1 MMFALP
7 RIGSVALAAIALP
20 SIATASEVK
29 REAWDVPG
37 LTQPA
42 EIVVDRWG
50 LAHIYAKTER
60 DAYFLQGYNAARDR
74 LWQIDLW
81 RKRGLGRLSANFGP
95 AYVKQ
100 DRAARLFLYRG
111 DMAAEWARYA
121 PGSRDRYVAFAA
133 GVNAYVDQVLAGTRP
148 LPPEF
153 VLTQSRPERWSA
165 EEIVRIRSHALV
177 SNAKQEVTRARVA
190 CAAGLDIDRLR
201 AKLSP
206 DHVPVKPEGLAPC
219 AITPEVMDDYLLA
232 TADVAFPPAPSSAPA
247 RLADASDPN
256 TVDGSNNWV
265 IAPSH
270 SATGR
275 PILANDPHRAFGV
288 PSLRYVVHLD
298 APGVS
303 LIGAGEPAVP
313 GVSLGHN
320 GKAAFGL
327 TIFGTDQEDLYVYET
342 KAGDPDSYRYRGRWE
357 KMKRVRETIPVKGGA
372 PVAVELRYTRHGPV
386 LRQDAKQDR
395 AFAIRTTW
403 SEPGASGYAAA
414 SWLANAAN
422 WNDFRK
428 AADHWGT
435 PPLNLI
441 WADLSG
447 TTGWSAAGFAPIR
460 PNWDGLMPVPGDGRY
475 EWQGVRRPADLPQ
488 IKNPEKGW
496 FASANEMNFPKGFT
510 PSAPISFEWSDR
522 SRIDRISQVMAA
534 KPRLSVADAMALQM
548 DTGSGMAQRMIA
560 LAAPLDGNTPEARQA
575 LALIKTW
582 DGNVAAESVPAAI
595 HETWLTQHLGRV
607 MVDRIA
613 PAPARPILER
623 GSPDALLSLLET
635 RDALLG
641 ADPAAAAKSML
652 LDSLEATLA
661 DLRQKLGPDMT
672 TWQWGRLHTL
682 TLKPAVAA
690 LADPALQQ
698 SMTIGPVPVG
708 GSSST
713 PAMTAYRGSSFAAV
727 HGPSVRLVMDVGD
740 WDQSMF
746 LNMPG
751 QSGDPGDPHYRDLLP
766 AWKEGRYAPLS
777 FSRAAVDQAAER
789 VITLKPAP

>member
-1 MMFALP
+1 MMPALP
-7 RIGSVALAAIALP
+7 RIRSIALIAAALP
-20 SIATASEVK
+20 SIAAASDVK
-29 REAWDVPG
+29 RDDWAVRG
-37 LTQPA
+37 LQQPA

-50 LAHIYAKTER
+50 LAHIYAKSER

-81 RKRGLGRLSANFGP
+81 RKRGLGLLSASFGP
-95 AYVKQ
+95 TYVKQ
-100 DRAARLFLYRG
+100 DRATRLFLYRG
-111 DMAAEWARYA
+111 DMAHEWTRYA
-121 PGSRDRYVAFAA
+121 PGSRDRYTAFAA
-133 GVNAYVDQVLAGTRP
+133 GVNAYVDEVLAGTKP
-148 LPPEF
+148 MPVEF
-153 VLTQSRPERWSA
+153 GITASRPDHWQA
-165 EEIVRIRSHALV
+165 DDILRIRSHALV
-177 SNAKQEVTRARVA
+177 SNAKQEVLRARVA
-190 CAAGLDIDRLR
+190 CAGGLEADQLR

-206 DHVPVKPEGLAPC
+206 DHVPVMPQGLDPC
-219 AITPEVMDDYLLA
+219 TITPEVMDDYLLA
-232 TADVAFPPAPSSAPA
+232 TAEVSFAPSSSTTVA
-247 RLADASDPN
+247 RLTDAADPN
-256 TVDGSNNWV
+256 TADGSNNWV
-265 IAPSH
+265 IASSH

-303 LIGAGEPAVP
+303 LIGAGEPAIP
-313 GVSLGHN
+313 GVSFGHN

-342 KAGDPDSYRYRGRWE
+342 KPGAPDSYRYRGRWE
-357 KMKRVRETIPVKGGA
+357 KMKLVRETIPVKGDA

-386 LRQDAKQDR
+386 LRQDAKQNH
-395 AFAIRTTW
+395 AFALRTTW
-403 SEPGASGYAAA
+403 SEPGSSGYAAA

-422 WNDFRK
+422 WSDFRK

-460 PNWDGLMPVPGDGRY
+460 ANWDGLLPVPGDGRY
-475 EWQGVRRPADLPQ
+475 EWRGISRPADLPQ
-488 IKNPEKGW
+488 IKDPAKGW
-496 FASANEMNFPKGFT
+496 FASANEMNFPAGYS
-510 PSAPISFEWSDR
+510 PRSPVNFEWSDR
-522 SRIDRISQVMAA
+522 SRIDRISQVIAG
-534 KPRLSVADAMALQM
+534 KPRFSVADAMALQM

-560 LAAPLDGNTPEARQA
+560 LAAALEGNTPEARQA
-575 LALIKTW
+575 LALIKAW

-595 HETWLTQHLGRV
+595 YESWLTQHLGRV

-613 PAPARPILER
+613 PAPARPIIDR

-635 RDALLG
+635 RDAMLG
-641 ADPAAAAKSML
+641 ADPAAAAQSML
-652 LDSLEATLA
+652 IDSLEATLA
-661 DLRQKLGPDMT
+661 DLRQKLGPDIA

-690 LADPALQQ
+690 LADGTLQR

-708 GSSST
+708 GSSTT
-713 PAMTAYRGSSFAAV
+713 PAMTAYRGTSFAAV

-740 WDQSMF
+740 WDKSMF

-751 QSGDPGDPHYRDLLP
+751 QSGDPSDPHYSDLLP
-766 AWKEGRYAPLS
+766 AWKDGRYAPLS
-777 FSRAAVDQAAER
+777 FSRAAVNQAAER
-789 VITLKPAP
+789 VIALKPAP